1 MARMVLR
8 ARRIAGLIAPKQ
20 SQKEELHM
28 TIGFIGLGAMGH
40 HMAANLLRSG
50 QPVHVWN
57 RNPAPVQALA
67 ALGAKPAATAAE
79 CGIADILFTMLS
91 DDNATRAVLV
101 DGGVLDAMAPGSIH
115 VNMATVSVAFA
126 REMAALHVSK
136 GIGYVAAPVLG
147 RVDVAEA
154 GKLNILAGGSDELI
168 ARVQPLFDLIGQK
181 TWRFGNEPE
190 QANAIKL
197 ACNLMLACAIEATG
211 EGTALARAHG
221 IPAEGFIDLITST
234 LFAGS
239 PVYKGYG
246 GMIARQA
253 YSPPGFKLTLG
264 QKDVRLAVEA
274 GQGKQLP
281 LAFGDTLQGL
291 FKEAIDAGDVD
302 LDLAALGKN
311 AARRGGL
318 D

>member
-1 MARMVLR
+1 M
-8 ARRIAGLIAPKQ
+8 
-20 SQKEELHM
+20 S
-28 TIGFIGLGAMGH
+28 IGFIGLGAMGH
-40 HMAANLLRSG
+40 HMAANLLKSS

-57 RNPAPVQALA
+57 RSPDPVQALA
-67 ALGAKPAATAAE
+67 AKGAKPAATPAE
-79 CGIADILFTMLS
+79 CGIADVVFSMLA

-126 REMAALHVSK
+126 REMAALHLEK

-154 GKLNILAGGSDELI
+154 GKLNILAGGSDELVD
-168 ARVQPLFDLIGQK
+168 RVQPLFDLMGQR
-181 TWRFGNEPE
+181 TWRFGSAPE
-190 QANAIKL
+190 QANAVKL
-197 ACNLMLACAIEATG
+197 ACNLMLACAIEATA
-211 EGTALARAHG
+211 EGAALARAHG
-221 IPAEGFIDLITST
+221 VPAGDFIDLITST

-246 GMIARQA
+246 GMIAQQR
-253 YSPPGFKLTLG
+253 YSPAGFKLSLG

-274 GQGKQLP
+274 GQGKGLP
-281 LAFGDTLQGL
+281 LAFGDALQGVL
-291 FKEAIDAGDVD
+291 KEAVDQGDAD

-311 AARRGGL
+311 AARKGGL
-318 D
+318 S

>member
-1 MARMVLR
+1 MS
-8 ARRIAGLIAPKQ
+8 IA
-20 SQKEELHM
+20 
-28 TIGFIGLGAMGH
+28 FIGLGSMGH
-40 HMAANLLRSG
+40 HMAANLLKSG

-57 RNPAPVQALA
+57 RNLQPVQELA

-79 CGIADILFTMLS
+79 CGIADVVFTMLA
-91 DDNATRAVLV
+91 DDAATRAVLV

-126 REMAALHVSK
+126 RKMAALHVAK

-147 RVDVAEA
+147 RVDVAQA

-168 ARVQPLFDLIGQK
+168 ARVQPLLDLLGQK
-181 TWRFGNEPE
+181 TWRFGTEPE

-197 ACNLMLACAIEATG
+197 ACNLTLACAIEATG
-211 EGTALARAHG
+211 EGVALARAHG
-221 IPAEGFIDLITST
+221 VPAAGFVDLVTNT

-246 GMIARQA
+246 GMIAEGR
-253 YSPPGFKLTLG
+253 YSPAGFKLSLG

-274 GQGKQLP
+274 ARGKNLP
-281 LAFGDTLQGL
+281 LAFGDALQTVL
-291 FKEAIDAGDVD
+291 QEAVDGGDAD
-302 LDLAALGKN
+302 LDLAALGRN

-318 D
+318 A

>member
-1 MARMVLR
+1 
-8 ARRIAGLIAPKQ
+8 
-20 SQKEELHM
+20 M
-28 TIGFIGLGAMGH
+28 TIAFLGLGAMGH

-50 QPVHVWN
+50 QIVHVWN
-57 RNPAPVQALA
+57 RSPDPVQALA
-67 ALGAKPAATAAE
+67 QQGAKPAATAAE
-79 CGIADILFTMLS
+79 CGIADIVFTMLA

-126 REMAALHVSK
+126 REMAELHMAR

-147 RVDVAEA
+147 RVDVAAA
-154 GKLNILAGGSDELI
+154 GKLNILAGGSDELVN
-168 ARVQPLFDLIGQK
+168 RVQPLLDLMGQK
-181 TWRFGNEPE
+181 TWRFGNAPE
-190 QANAIKL
+190 QANAVKL

-221 IPAEGFIDLITST
+221 VPAANFIDLITST

-246 GMIARQA
+246 GMIAEAR
-253 YSPPGFKLTLG
+253 YSPAGFKLSLG

-274 GQGKQLP
+274 AQGKNLP
-281 LAFGDTLQGL
+281 LAFGEALQGVL
-291 FKEAIDAGDVD
+291 KEAVDGGDAD

-311 AARRGGL
+311 VARRGGL
-318 D
+318 A

>member
-1 MARMVLR
+1 
-8 ARRIAGLIAPKQ
+8 
-20 SQKEELHM
+20 M
-28 TIGFIGLGAMGH
+28 TIAFIGLGAMGH
-40 HMAANLLRSG
+40 HMAVRLLASG
-50 QPVHVWN
+50 QHVHVWN

-67 ALGAKPAATAAE
+67 AKGAMPAATAAE
-79 CGIADILFTMLS
+79 CGIADVVFSMLA
-91 DDNATRAVLV
+91 DDDATRAVMI

-126 REMAALHVSK
+126 REMAALHVEK
-136 GIGYVAAPVLG
+136 GVGYLAAPVLG

-154 GKLNILAGGSDELI
+154 GKLNILAGGADELVN
-168 ARVQPLFDLIGQK
+168 RVQPLLDLMGQK
-181 TWRFGNEPE
+181 TWRFGDAPE

-197 ACNLMLACAIEATG
+197 ACNLTLACAIEAMG
-211 EGTALARAHG
+211 EGSALARAHG
-221 IPAEGFIDLITST
+221 IPAADFIDLITTT

-246 GMIARQA
+246 GMIAQER
-253 YSPPGFKLTLG
+253 YSPAGFKLSLG

-274 GQGKQLP
+274 GQGKSLP
-281 LAFGDTLQGL
+281 LAFGDALQGVL
-291 FKEAIDAGDVD
+291 KEAVDHGDAD

-318 D
+318 A

>member
-1 MARMVLR
+1 
-8 ARRIAGLIAPKQ
+8 
-20 SQKEELHM
+20 M
-28 TIGFIGLGAMGH
+28 TIAFLGLGAMGH

-50 QPVHVWN
+50 QIVHVWN
-57 RNPAPVQALA
+57 RSPDPVQALA
-67 ALGAKPAATAAE
+67 QQGAKPAATAAE
-79 CGIADILFTMLS
+79 CGIADIVFTMLA

-126 REMAALHVSK
+126 REMAELHMAR

-147 RVDVAEA
+147 RVDVAAA
-154 GKLNILAGGSDELI
+154 GKLNILAGGSDELVN
-168 ARVQPLFDLIGQK
+168 RVQPLLDLMGQK
-181 TWRFGNEPE
+181 TWRFGNAPE
-190 QANAIKL
+190 QANAVKL

-221 IPAEGFIDLITST
+221 VPAANFIDLITST

-246 GMIARQA
+246 GMIAEAR
-253 YSPPGFKLTLG
+253 YSPAGFKLSLG

-274 GQGKQLP
+274 AQGKNLP
-281 LAFGDTLQGL
+281 LAFGEALQGVL
-291 FKEAIDAGDVD
+291 KEAVDGGDAD

-318 D
+318 A